1 MTLIDR
7 LVGAAPVPDRFKSPG
22 FLRSSSSVA
31 EQILL
36 SVANFVAALVVVA
49 MSGMAAL
56 GIYSVTLIVANY
68 AKSLFA
74 TVFHRQM
81 VLAISAKPTGTQ
93 KGVLLATLSV
103 ELLFATLIIVLCV
116 GMGYLISLFSDIAQA
131 QQLLAGVAA
140 YIVVGA
146 LFELFRQYLYSTDQ
160 QVFSLECTVIVV
172 ALQFIGFTSLLLLDE
187 PRVAVHIYFVIL
199 AVGFAGG
206 LALNHVC
213 LKVIRHTQWQGW
225 RYSFAK
231 VGSYWQHARFS
242 VVGMSITWL
251 QNQSI
256 TPLLMVLTSP
266 LIVGYFSFA
275 RLMVMPLSVINQ
287 GLINNSTPQLRRLAE
302 KQTPT
307 AVTSKLREMSNLN
320 LGISMSYILLLGIAH
335 ITGVLDR
342 LVPDYQAITWFLGFW
357 ILSLVITMQ
366 RFWISQFFVVHMQ
379 FKFLLIAS
387 SIVAAFSLAGMITV
401 GYLFDNVILPLTFFI
416 SGELLFIV
424 MLLHAKNNYKNE
436 PT

>member
-49 MSGMAAL
+49 MSGMEAL
-56 GIYSVTLIVANY
+56 GIYSVTLIIANY

-81 VLAISAKPTGTQ
+81 VLAISAKPAGTQ
-93 KGVLLATLSV
+93 KGVLLATLSI
-103 ELLFATLIIVLCV
+103 ELLFAALLVVLCV
-116 GMGYLISLFSDIAQA
+116 GVGYLISLFTNMAQA
-131 QQLLAGVAA
+131 HQLLAGVAA
-140 YIVVGA
+140 YIVIGA

-160 QVFSLECTVIVV
+160 QVFSLECTGSAV
-172 ALQFIGFTSLLLLDE
+172 ALQFIGFAALLLLDKSTA
-187 PRVAVHIYFVIL
+187 PVHIYFVIL
-199 AVGFAGG
+199 AVGFAAG
-206 LALNHVC
+206 LVLNHVC
-213 LKVIRHTQWQGW
+213 VKVIRQTRWQGW

-256 TPLLMVLTSP
+256 TPLLMILTSP

-275 RLMVMPLSVINQ
+275 RLMVMPLSVVNQ
-287 GLINNSTPQLRRLAE
+287 GLVNNSTPQLRRLAE
-302 KQTPT
+302 KQTPA

-320 LGISMSYILLLGIAH
+320 LGLSMLYIVLLGIGH
-335 ITGVLDR
+335 FTGVLDR
-342 LVPDYQAITWFLGFW
+342 LVPDYQHIAWFLGFW
-357 ILSLVITMQ
+357 IISLIITMQ

-387 SIVAAFSLAGMITV
+387 SIVAVFSLAGMITV
-401 GYLFDNVILPLTFFI
+401 GYLFDSVILPLTFFI
-416 SGELLFIV
+416 SGEVLFI
-424 MLLHAKNNYKNE
+424 MLLLHAKKNDKTE